1 MASKLYALDGSE
13 ANLDHRDSPG
23 LLPVQTWKPPP
34 ESRGVPVVLNA
45 LKRITIDQN
54 VRSRCQSIPKT
65 ALFGSARDKVVYH
78 FEGFGGDLRSS
89 PINLA
94 FDDSLDH
101 LGWRLVSVRLHLQSD
116 SSSCGIWI
124 QVARDCWL
132 EYVAS
137 TEHGNA
143 AFASFIE
150 ERLKGEGVQGE
161 NGLKGT
167 ALSKARKA
175 NEQYMEAGLAASVVS
190 EPPQATRTAAPAPSS
205 SATSS
210 GTA

>member
-1 MASKLYALDGSE
+1 MRRLVAGRLEDGS
-13 ANLDHRDSPG
+13 SIV
-23 LLPVQTWKPPP
+23 LPF
-34 ESRGVPVVLNA
+34 SRNQLHWHV
-45 LKRITIDQN
+45 
-54 VRSRCQSIPKT
+54 
-65 ALFGSARDKVVYH
+65 LFGSARDKVVYH

-175 NEQYMEAGLAASVVS
+175 NEQYILTARADMRGRLVQAALADKLSVGQAHLPGFAAS
-190 EPPQATRTAAPAPSS
+190 APVDL
-205 SATSS
+205 TQLDDDIL
-210 GTA
+210 